1 MDLNKIKEF
10 YETLED
16 EKIEQLALTEV
27 GGLEPAVVPILLA
40 EIKKRS
46 LSPSLVAAVEAQ
58 TKELTDSERKAFKFK
73 IVNLPCPECGSNDSE
88 LEGSLIRSVMSF
100 ILLTTYKKEHV
111 ISCVNCKKRLKQSAL
126 TKTAL
131 LGWWGIP
138 WGIFRTPHA
147 LVLTMIESSKEELI
161 SKQVLDAFIDNNT
174 GLIKA
179 SWDSTHE
186 LRGILKAHNTNE

>member
-1 MDLNKIKEF
+1 MDLDKIKEF

-16 EKIEQLALTEV
+16 EKIEQLALAEA

-46 LSPSLVAAVEAQ
+46 LSPNLVAAIEAQ
-58 TKELTDSERKAFKFK
+58 TKEMTDSERKAFEFK
-73 IVNLPCPECGSNDSE
+73 IVNLPCPECGNNDSE
-88 LEGSLIRSVMSF
+88 LEGSLIRTVMSF
-100 ILLTTYKKEHV
+100 IVLTTYKKEHV
-111 ISCVNCKKRLKQSAL
+111 ISCTNCKKRLKKSAL
-126 TKTAL
+126 TKTVL

-147 LVLTMIESSKEELI
+147 LVMAMIESTKGELI
-161 SKQVLDAFIDNNT
+161 SKQVLDDFIDNNT

-179 SWDSTHE
+179 SWDSTHALCE
-186 LRGILKAHNTNE
+186 ILKAHNISE